1 MTGGKTLT
9 RAINPMPPEILAI
22 LQERGLLKEYEERPP
37 YQKNDY
43 LGWIFRAKK
52 NETREKRVETMLRE
66 LATGDLYMGMSYHR
80 KGSRKNEEGKSSL
93 NGLKDLPEEES
104 EGKEKTECPS
114 S

>member
-1 MTGGKTLT
+1 MTGGNTLK
-9 RAINPMPPEILAI
+9 RAVNPMPPDILAT
-22 LQERGLLKEYEERPP
+22 LRESGLLREYEGRPP
-37 YQKNDY
+37 YQRNDY
-43 LGWIFRAKK
+43 LGWILRAKK
-52 NETREKRVETMLRE
+52 KETREKRVETMLRE
-66 LATGDLYMGMSYHR
+66 LATGVLYMGMSCHR

>member
-52 NETREKRVETMLRE
+52 NETREKRIETMVRE
-66 LATGDLYMGMSYHR
+66 LETGDLYMGMSYHR
-80 KGSRKNEEGKSSL
+80 KDLRKNEEGESSL
-93 NGLKDLPEEES
+93 KALEGLSEEES
-104 EGKEKTECPS
+104 EGKEKRECPS

>member
-22 LQERGLLKEYEERPP
+22 LQVRGLLKEYEERPP

-52 NETREKRVETMLRE
+52 NETREKRIETMVRE
-66 LATGDLYMGMSYHR
+66 LETGDLYMGMSYHR
-80 KGSRKNEEGKSSL
+80 KDLRKNEEGKSSL
-93 NGLKDLPEEES
+93 NGHKDLPEEES
-104 EGKEKTECPS
+104 EGKEKRECPS